1 MEKKH
6 LVLASGSPRRKELLS
21 QLGYEFSVL
30 VTDVEECKHAQETAE
45 EYVKRLSLDK
55 ALAALSLLK
64 DNPSEK
70 QHVVPSSDNV
80 VSSVDNV
87 AVGSGI
93 VALDSGIVALD
104 SGIVAL
110 DSDAISLDSETVVL
124 GSDTV
129 VVSQGQVLEKPT
141 DFADSK
147 RMLTQLA
154 NERHQVMTAVSVV
167 SEEKQ
172 RTEIIITDVWFKPLS
187 EQEIEQYWQTGEPCD
202 KAGSYGIQGL
212 GGRFVT
218 RIEGSYYAVVGLPLY
233 ETDQLLQEFL

>member
-6 LVLASGSPRRKELLS
+6 LVLASGSPRRRELLS

-30 VTDVEECKHAQETAE
+30 VTDVEECKHTQETAE

-55 ALAALSLLK
+55 ALAALSLLTT
-64 DNPSEK
+64 NPSEK
-70 QHVVPSSDNV
+70 QHVAPSSDTVV
-80 VSSVDNV
+80 VS
-87 AVGSGI
+87 
-93 VALDSGIVALD
+93 
-104 SGIVAL
+104 
-110 DSDAISLDSETVVL
+110 SDAISLDSEIVVL

-129 VVSQGQVLEKPT
+129 VVSQGQVLEKPA
-141 DFADSK
+141 DFSDSK

-154 NERHQVMTAVSVV
+154 NGRHQVMTAVSVV
-167 SEEKQ
+167 SKEKQ
-172 RTEIIITDVWFKPLS
+172 KTEIVITDVWFKPLT
-187 EQEIEQYWQTGEPCD
+187 EKEIEQYWQTGEPCD

-218 RIEGSYYAVVGLPLY
+218 RIEGSYYAVVGLPLF

>member
-45 EYVKRLSLDK
+45 EYVQRLSLDK
-55 ALAALSLLK
+55 ALAALSLLTE
-64 DNPSEK
+64 NSSEK
-70 QHVVPSSDNV
+70 QHVVTGSDTVVSSSDNV
-80 VSSVDNV
+80 ALGSNIA
-87 AVGSGI
+87 AVGSDI
-93 VALDSGIVALD
+93 VALDSEI
-104 SGIVAL
+104 
-110 DSDAISLDSETVVL
+110 VVL

-129 VVSQGQVLEKPT
+129 VVSQGQVLEKPA
-141 DFADSK
+141 DLADSK

-154 NERHQVMTAVSVV
+154 DERHQVMTAVSVV
-167 SEEKQ
+167 SEKKQ
-172 RTEIIITDVWFKPLS
+172 KTEIIITDVWFKPLS
-187 EQEIEQYWQTGEPCD
+187 EKEIEQYWQTGEPCD

-218 RIEGSYYAVVGLPLY
+218 RIEGSYYAVVGLPLF

>member
-80 VSSVDNV
+80 DSSVDNV

-93 VALDSGIVALD
+93 VALDS
-104 SGIVAL
+104 
-110 DSDAISLDSETVVL
+110 DAISLDSKTVVL

-141 DFADSK
+141 DFTDSK

-218 RIEGSYYAVVGLPLY
+218 RIEGSYYAVVGLPLF

>member
-70 QHVVPSSDNV
+70 QNVISSSDT
-80 VSSVDNV
+80 VDPSFDKA
-87 AVGSGI
+87 AVGSEI
-93 VALDSGIVALD
+93 VDLSSEAV
-104 SGIVAL
+104 
-110 DSDAISLDSETVVL
+110 SLDSETVVL

-141 DFADSK
+141 NFADSK

-154 NERHQVMTAVSVV
+154 NDRHQVMTAVSVV

-187 EQEIEQYWQTGEPCD
+187 EKEIEQYWQTGEPCD

-218 RIEGSYYAVVGLPLY
+218 RIEGSYYAVVGLPLF

>member
-55 ALAALSLLK
+55 ALAALSLLTA
-64 DNPSEK
+64 NPSEK
-70 QHVVPSSDNV
+70 QHVASGSDTVV
-80 VSSVDNV
+80 VS
-87 AVGSGI
+87 
-93 VALDSGIVALD
+93 
-104 SGIVAL
+104 
-110 DSDAISLDSETVVL
+110 SDAISLDSETVVL

-129 VVSQGQVLEKPT
+129 VVSQGQVLEKPA
-141 DFADSK
+141 DFSDSK

-154 NERHQVMTAVSVV
+154 DGRHQVMTAVSVV

-172 RTEIIITDVWFKPLS
+172 KTEIVITDVWFKPLS
-187 EQEIEQYWQTGEPCD
+187 EKEIEQYWQTGEPCD

-218 RIEGSYYAVVGLPLY
+218 RIEGSYYAVVGLPLF

>member
-55 ALAALSLLK
+55 ALAALSLLAT
-64 DNPSEK
+64 NLSEK
-70 QHVVPSSDNV
+70 QHVACGSDTVV
-80 VSSVDNV
+80 VS
-87 AVGSGI
+87 
-93 VALDSGIVALD
+93 
-104 SGIVAL
+104 
-110 DSDAISLDSETVVL
+110 SDAISLDSETVVL

-129 VVSQGQVLEKPT
+129 VVSQGQVLEKPA
-141 DFADSK
+141 DFSDSR

-154 NERHQVMTAVSVV
+154 DGRHQVMTAVSVV

-172 RTEIIITDVWFKPLS
+172 KTEIVITDVWFKPLS
-187 EQEIEQYWQTGEPCD
+187 EKEIEQYWQTGEPCD

-218 RIEGSYYAVVGLPLY
+218 RIEGSYYAVVGLPLF

>member
-93 VALDSGIVALD
+93 VALDSA
-104 SGIVAL
+104 
-110 DSDAISLDSETVVL
+110 AISLDSETVVL

>member
-93 VALDSGIVALD
+93 VALDS
-104 SGIVAL
+104 
-110 DSDAISLDSETVVL
+110 DAISLDSETVVL

-129 VVSQGQVLEKPT
+129 VVSQGQVLEKPI

-167 SEEKQ
+167 SEKKQ

>member
-30 VTDVEECKHAQETAE
+30 VTNVEECKHAQETAE

-55 ALAALSLLK
+55 ALAALSLLQVSA
-64 DNPSEK
+64 SEE
-70 QHVVPSSDNV
+70 QHVVPGSDTV
-80 VSSVDNV
+80 VP
-87 AVGSGI
+87 
-93 VALDSGIVALD
+93 
-104 SGIVAL
+104 
-110 DSDAISLDSETVVL
+110 SLDAVVL

-129 VVSQGQVLEKPT
+129 VVSQGQVLEKPA
-141 DFADSK
+141 DLADSK

-167 SEEKQ
+167 SAEKQ
-172 RTEIIITDVWFKPLS
+172 KTEIIITDVWFKPLS
-187 EQEIEQYWQTGEPCD
+187 EKEIEQYWQTGEPCD

-218 RIEGSYYAVVGLPLY
+218 RIEGSYYAVVGLPLF

>member
-55 ALAALSLLK
+55 ALAALSLLTT
-64 DNPSEK
+64 NPSEK
-70 QHVVPSSDNV
+70 QHVASGSD
-80 VSSVDNV
+80 
-87 AVGSGI
+87 
-93 VALDSGIVALD
+93 
-104 SGIVAL
+104 
-110 DSDAISLDSETVVL
+110 TVVL

-129 VVSQGQVLEKPT
+129 VVSQGQVLEKPA
-141 DFADSK
+141 DFSDSK

-154 NERHQVMTAVSVV
+154 NGRHQVMTAVSVV
-167 SEEKQ
+167 SQEKQ
-172 RTEIIITDVWFKPLS
+172 KTEIVITDVWFKPLS
-187 EQEIEQYWQTGEPCD
+187 EKEIEQYWQTGEPCD

-218 RIEGSYYAVVGLPLY
+218 RIEGSYYAVVGLPLF

>member
-30 VTDVEECKHAQETAE
+30 VTDVEECKHTQETAE

-55 ALAALSLLK
+55 ALAALSLLTT
-64 DNPSEK
+64 NPSEK
-70 QHVVPSSDNV
+70 QHVAPSSDTVV
-80 VSSVDNV
+80 VS
-87 AVGSGI
+87 
-93 VALDSGIVALD
+93 
-104 SGIVAL
+104 
-110 DSDAISLDSETVVL
+110 SDAISLDSEIVVL

-129 VVSQGQVLEKPT
+129 VVSQGQVLEKPA
-141 DFADSK
+141 DFSASK

-154 NERHQVMTAVSVV
+154 NRRHQVMTAVSVV
-167 SEEKQ
+167 SQEKQ
-172 RTEIIITDVWFKPLS
+172 KTEIVITDVWFKPLS
-187 EQEIEQYWQTGEPCD
+187 EKEIEQYWQTGEPCD

-218 RIEGSYYAVVGLPLY
+218 RIEGSYYAVVGLPLF

>member
-93 VALDSGIVALD
+93 VT
-104 SGIVAL
+104 L

-154 NERHQVMTAVSVV
+154 DERHQVMTAVSVV

>member
-30 VTDVEECKHAQETAE
+30 VTDVEECQHAQETAE

-80 VSSVDNV
+80 VSSSEHVASSSEHVVSSVDNV
-87 AVGSGI
+87 AVDSGT
-93 VALDSGIVALD
+93 VALDSEI
-104 SGIVAL
+104 
-110 DSDAISLDSETVVL
+110 VVL

-129 VVSQGQVLEKPT
+129 VVSHGQVLEKPT

-212 GGRFVT
+212 GGCFVT